1 MIFKGKK
8 IGLAVCLVVMM
19 AVPLLTTP
27 NTVAAVE
34 PAGKGKLINIAH
46 RGASG
51 YAPEN
56 TIAAY
61 DLAVKMKSDYFEV
74 DVQRSKDGELVILH
88 DTTVDRTTNGTGKV
102 GDLTLAEL
110 KSLDAGSWFSPR
122 FQGEEIPTLEEILDR
137 YKGKRSGILIELKN
151 PELYP
156 GIEKQLADLLK
167 KKRMH
172 KRTGKV
178 IVQSFNHE
186 SIQTYHQ
193 IQPSVPLGVLIS
205 YTQYKN
211 GISDEQIDAFA
222 SYAQYFNPNK
232 SLVDS
237 DLVKRVHQRG
247 LKIFPY
253 TIQDKEAADQLIK
266 AGVDGIITDY
276 PELGY
281 RRR

>member
-8 IGLAVCLVVMM
+8 IGLAFCLVVMM
-19 AVPLLTTP
+19 VVPLFATP

-186 SIQTYHQ
+186 SIQAYHQ
-193 IQPSVPLGVLIS
+193 IQPSVPVGVLIS
-205 YTQYKN
+205 YTQYKD
-211 GISDEQIDAFA
+211 GVSDEQIDAFA

-253 TIQDKEAADQLIK
+253 TIQDKEAADRLIK

-281 RRR
+281 HRR